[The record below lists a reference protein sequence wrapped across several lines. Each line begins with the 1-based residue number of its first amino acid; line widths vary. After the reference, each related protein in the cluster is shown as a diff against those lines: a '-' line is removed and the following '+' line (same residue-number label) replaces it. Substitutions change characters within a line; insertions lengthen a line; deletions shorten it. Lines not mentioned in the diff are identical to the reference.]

1 MVAAVRLIPLL
12 TYVWFLLNF
21 VNAILA
27 SPIAPSFGSTE
38 SHHTLHARDRSGVI
52 INDADGGVVVFNS
65 QTQQPIPQGSASD
78 GGGSGFNTPAVLW
91 IVLLFLLGVPLAVA
105 GIRGWRLTLGV
116 AIGLSIAVCS
126 WAAFINTVSSQ
137 GFPDIALDGI
147 VFGFFVLGFVLGLFE
162 FARVTGIA
170 CLGALGGLAV
180 GMRIVLFKNGLIV
193 HVFFVNWLIVSA
205 CAVVS
210 LLLLLRAQRI
220 GIILSTSSTGTFFIG
235 LGVDLA
241 VNQQKGMSRG
251 LRFLFDQNT
260 SHIAD
265 MLSNSYTPP
274 LSTKITLG
282 ASLALIPL
290 LAFIQHK
297 IFRDPFER
305 NPPDDEEI
313 DFDPS
318 SFRNTLEAIGR
329 KSRYLSKKALESRFS
344 I

>member
-1 MVAAVRLIPLL
+1 MVAAVPNVPLL

-27 SPIAPSFGSTE
+27 SPIALSFTK
-38 SHHTLHARDRSGVI
+38 SHYILHARDHSGVI
-52 INDADGGVVVFNS
+52 INDADGGIVVFNS

-105 GIRGWRLTLGV
+105 GIRGWRLTLGA
-116 AIGLSIAVCS
+116 AIGLSIAVCCKDLQIVIHS
-126 WAAFINTVSSQ
+126 IADPFDSNDLAWAAFINTVSSQ

-180 GMRIVLFKNGLIV
+180 GVRIVLFKNGLIA
-193 HVFFVNWLIVSA
+193 HVFFVNWLVVSA

-220 GIILSTSSTGTFFIG
+220 GIVSLSFS
-235 LGVDLA
+235 
-241 VNQQKGMSRG
+241 
-251 LRFLFDQNT
+251 
-260 SHIAD
+260 
-265 MLSNSYTPP
+265 
-274 LSTKITLG
+274 
-282 ASLALIPL
+282 AL
-290 LAFIQHK
+290 
-297 IFRDPFER
+297 
-305 NPPDDEEI
+305 
-313 DFDPS
+313 
-318 SFRNTLEAIGR
+318 LE
-329 KSRYLSKKALESRFS
+329 LT
-344 I
+344 